1 MSRTVSVEEVRH
13 MARLS
18 KLEINS
24 QEEELFRHQFGA
36 ILDHMNILERVD
48 TSNIEPLYT
57 PALQEEFTRAD
68 VADNT
73 RQREQILAN
82 APQTDG
88 EYFIVPRIV

>member
-1 MSRTVSVEEVRH
+1 MSKTISTEEVRH

-24 QEEELFRHQFGA
+24 AEEELFRHQFA
-36 ILDHMNILERVD
+36 SILEHMNILSGID
-48 TSNIEPLYT
+48 TNNIEPLYT
-57 PALQEEFTRAD
+57 PATQDEFTRM
-68 VADNT
+68 DNAANL

-82 APQTDG
+82 APNTDG